1 MVVNKK
7 KVGKMPQK
15 AAKKVD
21 KVKTKVTRQGKNVS
35 INNKGPVKRNKT
47 VKPNMASKAA
57 NKKNKTRAS
66 IEKTKKVSKV
76 SVTNAKSPKAKS
88 KDNVTKAKP
97 SEKYSTSPSN
107 KGKLKETK
115 ATKAKA
121 TPEKIKSS
129 KEQKISKPI
138 SLPISKSTTKKTTKN
153 NTISPRNTRGNTSID
168 NSTNQSSR
176 SKIESSPR
184 KLKLSKS
191 TKQSPLKETKNVN
204 KQGEMSKVAEKGRP
218 RKDLKNLS
226 TDKAKINSAKK
237 NSQSDMN
244 SKKIKNAEKSGKTEK
259 DTPKKS
265 SPKPNE
271 ARQRIGDAKTK
282 RLRKSENSPIQTS
295 DKSATK
301 GRVTRKDVT
310 FSTNKTSKG
319 TAKNLVDKAKGG
331 TKKSSLKETN
341 MSIKNDMST
350 NDHVKT
356 RKSAGAEITNK
367 DIKTS
372 QNNTKKV
379 KSSIKSIASSQKDN
393 LSKTKRSLRNDPP
406 VVSSNKVEK
415 RKPKISKAKLAQRQ
429 IKKMQAKGLLGAPP
443 RRAASLNAAAM
454 VHFMYDTEIVG
465 STTAP
470 SPDKPTSKSK
480 DEDAKADKSTPSTY
494 KKSVSSSSKDIIS
507 RKNVVK
513 EETDSS
519 RKSKSKVNR
528 NTKSNNNKIQSES
541 SDSDTESDSEST
553 DDDAAIQKNRMSG
566 PNKKPSDGTKC
577 EKLKNKIIKTQ
588 KKKIVGG
595 AAILKDIA
603 KVSSPFISSSE
614 SEDDDDGNVPAKPKR
629 SRNTFTATSSEES
642 LDTSKDK
649 QNKTPTKRKTV
660 KLKKKPQKI
669 KKRKKTLRDEFNMD
683 IRDMIVKKRIASLNA
698 SAIMSASYSSSSAQN
713 ERLKMD
719 ESGLMTDSNIGEEPD
734 ANNYDI
740 LAAADMPTKHLS
752 SLFSK
757 IQGDNTSTLANG
769 SLPSKT
775 PSSRLSLKPNLTG
788 SLVLNEP
795 RRVGKD
801 LSTLSQKHSSSQNKK
816 KSKESIK
823 DIERIALKEREK
835 KKTKEKEAILSHKNE
850 KLQKRS
856 NKRGKVSE
864 QTEFD
869 EEVSEPQHIIVEI
882 EDERIK
888 SQLIASAMKKTSAGS
903 KTSPTAVL
911 PLKKRQVPKSSDA
924 KSRKISSSKKNNK
937 RIGSSREV
945 IVTLS
950 SSSSEEE
957 DDDDYDKIKIS
968 SGSHSESSSSEGES
982 NSSRSEKG
990 SEEESEEEIEEIC
1003 TEGARATANN
1013 QVIKYNHIRPSST
1026 VGGVQGGLNPSEIN
1040 KVDVIVDG
1048 RSHPVVAGMA
1058 YQVVQRVETI
1068 STTTAVVPRFRAPNH
1083 QQNTNDQVRKMIF
1096 YDFHK
1101 FY

>member
-7 KVGKMPQK
+7 KVGKMPKK
-15 AAKKVD
+15 AGKKVD
-21 KVKTKVTRQGKNVS
+21 KVKTKVTRQGKSVS

-57 NKKNKTRAS
+57 NTKNKTRAS

-88 KDNVTKAKP
+88 KDNVTKAKS
-97 SEKYSTSPSN
+97 SEKYSTPPSN

-138 SLPISKSTTKKTTKN
+138 SLPISKSTTKKPTKN
-153 NTISPRNTRGNTSID
+153 NKISPRNTRGNTTID
-168 NSTNQSSR
+168 NSTNQSSK
-176 SKIESSPR
+176 SKIEPSPR
-184 KLKLSKS
+184 KLKPSKS
-191 TKQSPLKETKNVN
+191 TKQSPLKETRNVD

-226 TDKAKINSAKK
+226 TDKAKINSVKK

-244 SKKIKNAEKSGKTEK
+244 SKKVKNAEKSVKTEK

-265 SPKPNE
+265 SSKPNE
-271 ARQRIGDAKTK
+271 VRQRIGDAKAK
-282 RLRKSENSPIQTS
+282 RLRKSENSPIQTP
-295 DKSATK
+295 DKNTTK
-301 GRVTRKDVT
+301 GRMTRKDVT
-310 FSTNKTSKG
+310 FSTNTTRKG

-331 TKKSSLKETN
+331 TKKSSLKEANT
-341 MSIKNDMST
+341 SSKHGMST

-367 DIKTS
+367 GIKTS

-379 KSSIKSIASSQKDN
+379 KPSIKSIASSQKGN

-454 VHFMYDTEIVG
+454 VHFMYDTEVVG

-470 SPDKPTSKSK
+470 SPDKPTLKSK

-494 KKSVSSSSKDIIS
+494 KKNVSSSGKDINS
-507 RKNVVK
+507 RKKVVK

-528 NTKSNNNKIQSES
+528 NTKSNNNKIKSES
-541 SDSDTESDSEST
+541 SDSDTESEPEST
-553 DDDAAIQKNRMSG
+553 DDDVRTTKIQKNRLSG

-577 EKLKNKIIKTQ
+577 EKLKDKIIKTQ

-595 AAILKDIA
+595 AAMLKDIA

-719 ESGLMTDSNIGEEPD
+719 ELVGEEAD

-752 SLFSK
+752 SLFSN
-757 IQGDNTSTLANG
+757 IQGDNASTLANG

-823 DIERIALKEREK
+823 DIERMALKEKGK

-869 EEVSEPQHIIVEI
+869 QEFSEPQHIIVEI

-888 SQLIASAMKKTSAGS
+888 SQLIASAMKKTSSGS
-903 KTSPTAVL
+903 KTSPTSVL

-924 KSRKISSSKKNNK
+924 KSRNISSSKKNNK

-968 SGSHSESSSSEGES
+968 SGSHSESSSSDGES
-982 NSSRSEKG
+982 NSSRSDKG

-1013 QVIKYNHIRPSST
+1013 QVIKYNHIRPSSS
-1026 VGGVQGGLNPSEIN
+1026 VGGAQGGLNPSEIN

-1083 QQNTNDQVRKMIF
+1083 QQNTNDQVRKIIF
-1096 YDFHK
+1096 HNSHK
-1101 FY
+1101 FLQYP